1 MAKRLAE
8 RSFFVTF
15 PVIFAFKLCLAAWFT
30 PTINRKNYLNMSVFS
45 SRWAFAAL
53 TLGLL
58 ATSGSQPLAA
68 ENPFLVITKRNAF
81 NLSNEPP
88 KREEAGPPPEPPR
101 SEDIKLTGI
110 FRHKGIERAAIAVI
124 DPKKKSEPPKYLELA
139 AGEKQGHIEIVSID
153 KKTGKVTL
161 KELGS
166 LRSLSFETD
175 AFKTSVSKAPSRSS
189 SSKSSSKS
197 SSSRSSSEAA
207 KRAAAIKASIE
218 RRKREE
224 AAKRSSSSSSRLST
238 EQREQMRA
246 TYEQLTRGKSDAQKA
261 EIRSK
266 FREQFSRGSSDGGD
280 RGRSDYSRGGDSR
293 RGRGR

>member
-1 MAKRLAE
+1 
-8 RSFFVTF
+8 
-15 PVIFAFKLCLAAWFT
+15 
-30 PTINRKNYLNMSVFS
+30 MSIFS
-45 SRWAFAAL
+45 SRLAFAVFAY
-53 TLGLL
+53 GLVE
-58 ATSGSQPLAA
+58 SSVSQLFAA
-68 ENPFLVITKRNAF
+68 EKSYRVISERNAF

-139 AGEKQGHIEIVSID
+139 AGEKQGQIEIVSID

-197 SSSRSSSEAA
+197 SSSRSSSSSA
-207 KRAAAIKASIE
+207 KRAAEIKASIE

-224 AAKRSSSSSSRLST
+224 AAKRTSSSSSSRFTS

-246 TYEQLTRGKSDAQKA
+246 TYEQMTRGKSDAEKA
-261 EIRSK
+261 QIKER
-266 FREQFSRGSSDGGD
+266 FREEFNQGRGDGGD

>member
-1 MAKRLAE
+1 MSIFSSRLTFAVVLLGLVASSVSQLFAAE
-8 RSFFVTF
+8 RSYR
-15 PVIFAFKLCLAAWFT
+15 VI
-30 PTINRKNYLNMSVFS
+30 S
-45 SRWAFAAL
+45 
-53 TLGLL
+53 
-58 ATSGSQPLAA
+58 
-68 ENPFLVITKRNAF
+68 ERNAF

-139 AGEKQGHIEIVSID
+139 AGEKQGQIESVSID

-175 AFKTSVSKAPSRSS
+175 AFKTSVFKAPSRSS

-197 SSSRSSSEAA
+197 SSSRSSSSSA
-207 KRAAAIKASIE
+207 KRAAEIKASIE

-224 AAKRSSSSSSRLST
+224 AAKRTSSSSSSRFTS

-246 TYEQLTRGKSDAQKA
+246 TYEQMTRGKSDAEKA
-261 EIRSK
+261 QIKER
-266 FREQFSRGSSDGGD
+266 FREEFNQGRGDGGD

>member
-1 MAKRLAE
+1 MSKNSSQAA
-8 RSFFVTF
+8 FV
-15 PVIFAFKLCLAAWFT
+15 
-30 PTINRKNYLNMSVFS
+30 
-45 SRWAFAAL
+45 AFA
-53 TLGLL
+53 LGVFLST
-58 ATSGSQPLAA
+58 APQPVAS
-68 ENPFLVITKRNAF
+68 ENPYLAISKRNAF
-81 NLSNEPP
+81 SLSNEPP
-88 KREEAGPPPEPPR
+88 KRKDAGPPPEPPK

-197 SSSRSSSEAA
+197 SSSRSSSSSA
-207 KRAAAIKASIE
+207 KRAAEIKASIE

-224 AAKRSSSSSSRLST
+224 AAKRTSSSSSSRFTS

-246 TYEQLTRGKSDAQKA
+246 TYEQMTRGKSDAEKA
-261 EIRSK
+261 EIKER
-266 FREQFSRGSSDGGD
+266 FREEFNEGSGDGGN
-280 RGRSDYSRGGDSR
+280 RGRSDDSR

>member
-1 MAKRLAE
+1 
-8 RSFFVTF
+8 
-15 PVIFAFKLCLAAWFT
+15 
-30 PTINRKNYLNMSVFS
+30 MSIFS
-45 SRWAFAAL
+45 SRL
-53 TLGLL
+53 TFTVVVLGLV
-58 ATSGSQPLAA
+58 ASSVSQPLAA
-68 ENPFLVITKRNAF
+68 ERSYRVISERNAF

-197 SSSRSSSEAA
+197 SNSRSPSEAA
-207 KRAAAIKASIE
+207 KRAAEIKAAIE
-218 RRKREE
+218 RRKQEE
-224 AAKRSSSSSSRLST
+224 AAKRTSGSSSSRFST
-238 EQREQMRA
+238 EQREQ
-246 TYEQLTRGKSDAQKA
+246 
-261 EIRSK
+261 IRSR
-266 FREQFSRGSSDGGD
+266 FREQFSQGRSDGED
-280 RGRSDYSRGGDSR
+280 LGRSDYSHVGDSR

>member
-1 MAKRLAE
+1 
-8 RSFFVTF
+8 
-15 PVIFAFKLCLAAWFT
+15 
-30 PTINRKNYLNMSVFS
+30 MSIFS
-45 SRWAFAAL
+45 SRL
-53 TLGLL
+53 TFTVVLLGLV
-58 ATSGSQPLAA
+58 ASSVSQPLAA
-68 ENPFLVITKRNAF
+68 ERSYRVISERNAF

-189 SSKSSSKS
+189 SKSSSKS
-197 SSSRSSSEAA
+197 SSSRSSSSSA
-207 KRAAAIKASIE
+207 KRAAEIKASIE

-224 AAKRSSSSSSRLST
+224 AARRTSSSSSRFTS

-246 TYEQLTRGKSDAQKA
+246 TYEQMTRGKSDAEKA
-261 EIRSK
+261 EIKER
-266 FREQFSRGSSDGGD
+266 FREEFNQGRGDGGD
-280 RGRSDYSRGGDSR
+280 RGRSDYSR
-293 RGRGR
+293 RGRDR

>member
-1 MAKRLAE
+1 MSKNSSQAA
-8 RSFFVTF
+8 FVAIALGVFLSTAPK
-15 PVIFAFKLCLAAWFT
+15 PV
-30 PTINRKNYLNMSVFS
+30 
-45 SRWAFAAL
+45 
-53 TLGLL
+53 
-58 ATSGSQPLAA
+58 AA
-68 ENPFLVITKRNAF
+68 ENPYLAISKRNAF
-81 NLSNEPP
+81 SLSNEPP
-88 KREEAGPPPEPPR
+88 KRKDAGPPPEPPK

-139 AGEKQGHIEIVSID
+139 AGEKQGHIEIVTID

-197 SSSRSSSEAA
+197 SSSRSSSASA
-207 KRAAAIKASIE
+207 KRAAEIKASIE

-224 AAKRSSSSSSRLST
+224 AAKRTSSSSSRFTS
-238 EQREQMRA
+238 EQREQMKA
-246 TYEQLTRGKSDAQKA
+246 TYEQMTRGKSDAEKA
-261 EIRSK
+261 EIKER
-266 FREQFSRGSSDGGD
+266 FREEFNEGSGDGGN

>member
-1 MAKRLAE
+1 
-8 RSFFVTF
+8 
-15 PVIFAFKLCLAAWFT
+15 
-30 PTINRKNYLNMSVFS
+30 MSIFS

-53 TLGLL
+53 ALGLFI
-58 ATSGSQPLAA
+58 ASGHQLFAA
-68 ENPFLVITKRNAF
+68 DNRFRVISERNAF

-88 KREEAGPPPEPPR
+88 KREEVGPPPEPPR

-153 KKTGKVTL
+153 KRTGKVTL
-161 KELGS
+161 KELGA

-175 AFKTSVSKAPSRSS
+175 SFATSVSKAPSRS

-207 KRAAAIKASIE
+207 KRAAEIKAAIE

-224 AAKRSSSSSSRLST
+224 AAKRTSSSSSRFST

-246 TYEQLTRGKSDAQKA
+246 TYEQLTRGKSDAEKA
-261 EIRSK
+261 EIRSR
-266 FREQFSRGSSDGGD
+266 FREQFSRGSGDGGD

>member
-1 MAKRLAE
+1 MAADHKNNLKMSIFSSKLAFAVVALGLFASSVSQLFAAE
-8 RSFFVTF
+8 RSYR
-15 PVIFAFKLCLAAWFT
+15 VI
-30 PTINRKNYLNMSVFS
+30 S
-45 SRWAFAAL
+45 
-53 TLGLL
+53 
-58 ATSGSQPLAA
+58 
-68 ENPFLVITKRNAF
+68 ERNAF

-207 KRAAAIKASIE
+207 KRSAEIKAAIE
-218 RRKREE
+218 RRKRED
-224 AAKRSSSSSSRLST
+224 AAKRTSSSSRFST
-238 EQREQMRA
+238 EQRDQIRA
-246 TYEQLTRGKSDAQKA
+246 TYEQMTRGKSDAQKA
-261 EIRSK
+261 EIGRK
-266 FREQFSRGSSDGGD
+266 LREELSRGRSDGGD
-280 RGRSDYSRGGDSR
+280 RGRSDYSR